1 MRKLQNY
8 LWLAA
13 RLIFAAW
20 YFGVGVLGFILND
33 RTKDIA
39 QATTGLERAM
49 AESGFLNPLL
59 CLCCTVGGAALFLKR
74 SSPLGL
80 VILAPLV
87 IIIFCF
93 HMMITKDYWW
103 GALNLALLVALIW
116 RFRRGIEP
124 LWSYTRAED

>member
-1 MRKLQNY
+1 MRKPQNY

-103 GALNLALLVALIW
+103 GALNLALLLALIW